1 MKIVPIIA
9 FALPLVECHFGLTY
23 PQWRADSLA
32 ETNESISQWS
42 YPCANVQPMQN
53 TSQERTPWPMTGGSV
68 SLELHHAWTYLFI
81 NLGFGAEV
89 TNFNVSLNPSGGKL
103 INETGN
109 GTFCWNE
116 LKVPSMDV
124 LGLEV
129 MDGMEASIQIV
140 TVGDSGSAL
149 YNVSVHISWISS
161 SSLVA

>member
-1 MKIVPIIA
+1 
-9 FALPLVECHFGLTY
+9 
-23 PQWRADSLA
+23 
-32 ETNESISQWS
+32 
-42 YPCANVQPMQN
+42 MQN